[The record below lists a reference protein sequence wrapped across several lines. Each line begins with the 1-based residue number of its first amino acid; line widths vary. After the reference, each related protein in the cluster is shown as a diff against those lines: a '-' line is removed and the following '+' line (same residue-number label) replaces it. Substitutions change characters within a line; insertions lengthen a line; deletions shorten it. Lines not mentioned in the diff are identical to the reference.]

1 VGQVEL
7 FTIDYLLH
15 YSLWIAHM
23 SLRTRWRKFVNVVM
37 LSLTGVCA
45 LFTVSALFFI
55 LGYLVW
61 YGGKSLNWAF
71 FTQLPAPVGET
82 GGGMANAIV
91 GSGKLLLL
99 ASLVGVPI
107 GLLGGVYLAE
117 FGGRTFSF
125 FVRYTADLL
134 NGVPSIVM
142 GIFAYTIIVI
152 PMKHFSAFAGGMAL
166 GVMMIPI
173 AVRTTEESLRAV
185 PLILREGALALGA
198 SKWKTVATVVMPA
211 AIRGIVTGIMLTLA
225 RVAGETAPLLFTA
238 FGNRFWSSGWNQPIA
253 SLPVMI
259 YTYAV
264 GPYEDWHR
272 QAWAAGL
279 VLLALVLIANLG
291 ARLVVARGISF
302 RRA

>member
-1 VGQVEL
+1 
-7 FTIDYLLH
+7 
-15 YSLWIAHM
+15 M
-23 SLRTRWRKFVNVVM
+23 SIRGGWRKFVNVVM

-45 LFTVSALFFI
+45 LFTVSVLFFI
-55 LGYLVW
+55 LGYLVY

-71 FTQLPAPVGET
+71 FTNLPAPVGES

-99 ASLVGVPI
+99 ASLLGIPI
-107 GLLGGVYLAE
+107 GFLGGVYLAE

-125 FVRYTADLL
+125 IVRYTTDLL

-142 GIFAYTIIVI
+142 GIFAYTVIVL

-198 SKWKTVATVVMPA
+198 SKWRTVATVVIPA
-211 AIRGIVTGIMLTLA
+211 AVRGIVTGIMLTLA

-238 FGNRFWSSGWNQPIA
+238 FSNRFWSSGWNQPIA

-259 YTYAV
+259 YTYAIA
-264 GPYEDWHR
+264 PYDDWHR

-279 VLLALVLIANLG
+279 ILLGLVFVANIS
-291 ARLVVARGISF
+291 ARFIVSRGISF
-302 RRA
+302 RQV

>member
-1 VGQVEL
+1 
-7 FTIDYLLH
+7 
-15 YSLWIAHM
+15 M
-23 SLRTRWRKFVNVVM
+23 SFRTRWRKSANVVM
-37 LSLTGVCA
+37 LSLTGLCA
-45 LFTVSALFFI
+45 LFTVSVLFFI

-71 FTQLPAPVGET
+71 FVNLPTPVGES

-91 GSGKLLLL
+91 GSGKLLIL
-99 ASLVGVPI
+99 ASLVGIPV

-117 FGGRTFSF
+117 FGGMTFSF
-125 FVRYTADLL
+125 IVRYTTDLL

-142 GIFAYTIIVI
+142 GIFAYTIIVL
-152 PMKHFSAFAGGMAL
+152 PMKHFSALAGGLAL
-166 GVMMIPI
+166 GIMMIPI

-185 PLILREGALALGA
+185 PGTLREGALALGA

-238 FGNRFWSSGWNQPIA
+238 FSNRFWSRGWNEPIA

-259 YTYAV
+259 YTYAIA
-264 GPYEDWHR
+264 PYDDWHR

-279 VLLALVLIANLG
+279 VLLALVLAANVG
-291 ARLVVARGISF
+291 ARMVVSRGISF
-302 RRA
+302 RRV